1 MAEPQSTACPDWAAR
16 LREGRS
22 IIPPP
27 LFPAQAERALEVFK
41 ALRIVDAPGSPT
53 FGESCAPWVFDLVAS
68 IFGAYE
74 EDTGKRLITEWFVLI
89 PKKNA
94 KSTIAAGIMM
104 TALVLN
110 WRQSAEFSI
119 LAPTVEIANNS
130 FAPSRDM
137 CLERSDEELAALMHV
152 QTHVKTITHRISGA
166 ALKVVAADAATV
178 GGKKGVGNLV
188 DELWLFGKRA
198 DAENMLREA
207 TGGLASR
214 PEGFVIYLTTQ
225 SDEPPAGV
233 FRQKLQYARDVR
245 DGKIHD
251 PRFVPVIYE
260 FPDEMIQAG
269 EHKDPANFGMVNPNI
284 GFSVDPEYLERELR
298 KAENDGPESLRG
310 FMAKHLNVEVGVNL
324 RSDRWTGA
332 DFWQPQGDPTITFE
346 ALLKRCEVIA
356 VGLDGGG
363 NDDLY
368 GFHAVGRE
376 ASTGLLLSW
385 SRAWALPIVLERRKD
400 IAPRLLDF
408 KKDGDL
414 QIVDKI
420 EDACDAA
427 VALIQRIDEAGLLGS
442 LEDGKRRAIGV
453 DPAGIKQTLDALNAA
468 GYPDEQIVPVSQ
480 GWRLSSSIKSTELY
494 LSSGSLWHAAQPL
507 MAWCVGN
514 AKVEQKGNAVLI
526 TKQASGTAKIDP
538 LSAMFDAV
546 EVMARNPLGTRSW
559 WESDEAAT
567 A

>member
-1 MAEPQSTACPDWAAR
+1 VAEPQSTACPDWAAR

-74 EDTGKRLITEWFVLI
+74 EDTGRRLITEWFVLI

-137 CLERSDEELAALMHV
+137 CLERSDDELAALMHV

-233 FRQKLQYARDVR
+233 FKQKLQYARDVR

-269 EHKDPANFGMVNPNI
+269 EHKDPANFGMVNPNL
-284 GFSVDPEYLERELR
+284 GFSVDPEFLERELG
-298 KAENDGPESLRG
+298 KAENAGAESLRG

-332 DFWQPQGDPTITFE
+332 DFWEAQGDPTITFE
-346 ALLKRCEVIA
+346 SLLKRCEVIA

-376 ASTGLLLSW
+376 ASTGQLLSW
-385 SRAWALPIVLERRKD
+385 SRAWALPIVLERRKE
-400 IAPRLLDF
+400 IAPRLLGF
-408 KKDGDL
+408 VKDGDL

-420 EDACDAA
+420 EDAIDEA

-442 LEDGKRRAIGV
+442 LEDGRRLAIGL
-453 DPAGIKQTLDALNAA
+453 DPACIKQTLDALNAA
-468 GYPDEQIVPVSQ
+468 EYPNEKLVQVSQ

-494 LSSGSLWHAAQPL
+494 LSSGSLVHAAQPL

-514 AKVEQKGNAVLI
+514 AKTEQKGNAVLI
-526 TKQASGTAKIDP
+526 TKQVSGTAKIDP
-538 LSAMFDAV
+538 LMAMFDAV
-546 EVMARNPLGTRSW
+546 EVMSWNPQARTMYHEGGL
-559 WESDEAAT
+559 AVV
-567 A
+567 